1 MSEEQ
6 SLIKLNTGLMQAMQ
20 SGTINIDV
28 FSKDITVLDCLVAG
42 TSFYNV
48 KNIDEELKENDKL
61 DLQREPTN
69 EYDEFAIAIYFKEQ
83 KIGFIPK
90 IKNESVARLLDA
102 GKKFH
107 AVIKEKNW
115 EGNWLKLSIE
125 VVLND

>member
-1 MSEEQ
+1 MNNENGI
-6 SLIKLNTGLMQAMQ
+6 IKLNTGLMQAMQ
-20 SGTINIDV
+20 NGAINIDV

-48 KNIDEELKENDKL
+48 KSIETELNENDKL
-61 DLQREPTN
+61 DLQREPSN
-69 EYDEFAIAIYFKEQ
+69 EYDEFAIAIYYKEQ

-107 AVIKEKNW
+107 AVIKTKNW

>member
-1 MSEEQ
+1 
-6 SLIKLNTGLMQAMQ
+6 MQAMQ

-48 KNIDEELKENDKL
+48 KSIDEELKVSDKL

>member
-1 MSEEQ
+1 MNNENGI
-6 SLIKLNTGLMQAMQ
+6 IKLNTGLMQAMQ
-20 SGTINIDV
+20 NGAINIDV

-48 KNIDEELKENDKL
+48 KSIETELNENDKL
-61 DLQREPTN
+61 DLQREPSN
-69 EYDEFAIAIYFKEQ
+69 EYDEFAIAIYYKEQ

-107 AVIKEKNW
+107 AVIKTKT
-115 EGNWLKLSIE
+115 GKVIG
-125 VVLND
+125 

>member
-1 MSEEQ
+1 MKEEQ
-6 SLIKLNTGLMQAMQ
+6 SLIKLNKGLIQAIE
-20 SGTINIDV
+20 SGSINIDV

-48 KNIDEELKENDKL
+48 NNIDEELKVNDKL
-61 DLQREPTN
+61 DLQREKSN
-69 EYDEFAIAIYFKEQ
+69 EYDEFAIAIYYKDF

-90 IKNESVARLLDA
+90 VKNETIARLLDA

-107 AVIKEKNW
+107 AIIKEKNW